1 LCFVTSFQH
10 KLRQVPDRWLSER
23 SADMRENMEVGTIQL
38 TDPESTFFKLGTE
51 TVEMMRLAGPKKQ

>member
-1 LCFVTSFQH
+1 
-10 KLRQVPDRWLSER
+10 
-23 SADMRENMEVGTIQL
+23 MRENMEVGTIQL